1 MLDWMHK
8 SGHSGC
14 LATTHIE
21 RSGVDIHD
29 QQLIT
34 WPTAF
39 LYVAQHGHPD
49 VVWFLCTRFGISLRT
64 TNRYALQSILAMG
77 LLLDCSYNMV
87 LVSFLSYMVGTLV
100 LLVTLKYISLQN
112 S

>member
-1 MLDWMHK
+1 M
-8 SGHSGC
+8 
-14 LATTHIE
+14 
-21 RSGVDIHD
+21 
-29 QQLIT
+29 

-39 LYVAQHGHPD
+39 LYVAQYGHPG
-49 VVWFLCTRFGISLRT
+49 VVWLLCTRFGISLRT
-64 TNRYALQSILAMG
+64 ANRHALQSTLAMG

-87 LVSFLSYMVGTLV
+87 LISFLSYVVGILV